1 MRVRSTGL
9 GNQEMKAEIKS
20 IEGMKKDSLIM
31 RVETI
36 EPVLWHIRIV
46 MGPADIRRL
55 MSQMLRPTTIFGIL
69 KLAFKKGDPDP
80 QGDW

>member
-9 GNQEMKAEIKS
+9 GKQEMKAGIQN
-20 IEGMKKDSLIM
+20 IETVKKDSLIM

-55 MSQMLRPTTIFGIL
+55 ISQMLKPKVIFGIL
-69 KLAFKKGDPDP
+69 KLAFKKGDPEP
-80 QGDW
+80 EGDW